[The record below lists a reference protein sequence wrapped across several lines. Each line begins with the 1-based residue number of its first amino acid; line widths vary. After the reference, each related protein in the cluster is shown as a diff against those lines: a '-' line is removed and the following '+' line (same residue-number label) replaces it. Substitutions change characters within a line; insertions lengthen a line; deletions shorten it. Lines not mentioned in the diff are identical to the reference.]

1 MEAVQRAHVSSVSS
15 SAVKRVPRGKAV
27 GHGGFSIE
35 LLINADRGVKEAFYE
50 CLMADLRGEAFPES
64 WRRVIYVLLTKPLPN
79 NPALISERR
88 EIALM
93 AQDMKLV
100 MHMVRATAYRL
111 ITGRL
116 LPEQC
121 GWLPGYGTVDAG
133 LSLAAVIQQAQRL
146 HQSIWILYV
155 DLATFFPRID
165 REALRV
171 AEVLIGLPPEVID
184 LVGKIYGAGRAVA
197 AEAVECQFDTAI
209 GLSATFK
216 NHMGALMGEVLSP
229 DRAKILLN
237 SILWA
242 IRLHVHGVA
251 LFGFGEDED
260 GLIRAIASL
269 AYADDWAGTFS
280 SETDLRRAW
289 SVWNAWV
296 PISGSKLGIK
306 NKLKTVVT
314 GVLRDE
320 GGAERDISD
329 PNLITLDGTRVPVL
343 SMSDAYKHLGV
354 LRAAMGGD
362 AAAADSL
369 RKQLRLAIGRVARMH
384 RPSREDM
391 VLVTNGLFQGL
402 AGFKCSTVYYSF
414 EWMEGV
420 EREWRKMFNR
430 KARRDSSTPV
440 CLLYEGGGG
449 TEAGTRRHLWAI
461 GCSAFYSAF
470 TRALADRADTSQ
482 RAAARSALAL
492 SLSRW
497 GIQGDPRLASWRHL
511 SGVLEKQ
518 LRDGRGYLGD
528 TFMFISDLVRDEHE
542 ACGAHENWQWAVEPD
557 SWDPLHAERPHFRSR
572 SLTRRKVAGLAS
584 TRRRGSSTRAS
595 GRPARWQRG
604 ATSTKALDGFPSMRR
619 GECTR
624 GSRRRLEENGKGRWR
639 ASKSASMRQLHRSA
653 RPCARGI
660 NAGCCAVTTVG
671 LALARRTLR
680 ARRPTKTVSESC
692 TERFAVHWKR

>member
-1 MEAVQRAHVSSVSS
+1 MLVAPRCHLAGRPD
-15 SAVKRVPRGKAV
+15 ARVEEPRRRVDAKPAT
-27 GHGGFSIE
+27 F
-35 LLINADRGVKEAFYE
+35 LRVKERDRLE
-50 CLMADLRGEAFPES
+50 PSKMRPLRMQWIPTV
-64 WRRVIYVLLTKPLPN
+64 RLHRPLP
-79 NPALISERR
+79 I
-88 EIALM
+88 
-93 AQDMKLV
+93 LV
-100 MHMVRATAYRL
+100 
-111 ITGRL
+111 
-116 LPEQC
+116 
-121 GWLPGYGTVDAG
+121 
-133 LSLAAVIQQAQRL
+133 
-146 HQSIWILYV
+146 
-155 DLATFFPRID
+155 
-165 REALRV
+165 
-171 AEVLIGLPPEVID
+171 
-184 LVGKIYGAGRAVA
+184 
-197 AEAVECQFDTAI
+197 
-209 GLSATFK
+209 SAT
-216 NHMGALMGEVLSP
+216 
-229 DRAKILLN
+229 
-237 SILWA
+237 
-242 IRLHVHGVA
+242 
-251 LFGFGEDED
+251 
-260 GLIRAIASL
+260 GL
-269 AYADDWAGTFS
+269 
-280 SETDLRRAW
+280 
-289 SVWNAWV
+289 V

-528 TFMFISDLVRDEHE
+528 TFMFISDLVRDEH
-542 ACGAHENWQWAVEPD
+542 ACIPD
-557 SWDPLHAERPHFRSR
+557 
-572 SLTRRKVAGLAS
+572 
-584 TRRRGSSTRAS
+584 
-595 GRPARWQRG
+595 
-604 ATSTKALDGFPSMRR
+604 
-619 GECTR
+619 
-624 GSRRRLEENGKGRWR
+624 
-639 ASKSASMRQLHRSA
+639 
-653 RPCARGI
+653 
-660 NAGCCAVTTVG
+660 
-671 LALARRTLR
+671 
-680 ARRPTKTVSESC
+680 
-692 TERFAVHWKR
+692 